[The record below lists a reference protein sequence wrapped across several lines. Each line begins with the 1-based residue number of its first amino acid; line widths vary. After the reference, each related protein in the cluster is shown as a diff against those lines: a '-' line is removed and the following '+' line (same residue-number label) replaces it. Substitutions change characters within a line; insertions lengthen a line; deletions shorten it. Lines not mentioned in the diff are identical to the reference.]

1 MVGYLG
7 SVPGTEN
14 RGTSAVVHPDRLQ
27 GLGMRSIHRVLYN
40 CVVILEDLTIL
51 ALLGLALGWL
61 SMLWW
66 KSGHALY
73 WFLMNFAQP
82 R

>member
-1 MVGYLG
+1 MELSGWVTRTG
-7 SVPGTEN
+7 
-14 RGTSAVVHPDRLQ
+14 LQ
-27 GLGMRSIHRVLYN
+27 GLVMRSIHRVLYN

-66 KSGHALY
+66 KSGQALY
-73 WFLMNFAQP
+73 WFLLSLT
-82 R
+82 

>member
-1 MVGYLG
+1 M
-7 SVPGTEN
+7 
-14 RGTSAVVHPDRLQ
+14 RL
-27 GLGMRSIHRVLYN
+27 IHRLLYN

-66 KSGHALY
+66 KSGNALY
-73 WFLMNFAQP
+73 SFLVSFAGP
-82 R
+82 G

>member
-1 MVGYLG
+1 MRL
-7 SVPGTEN
+7 
-14 RGTSAVVHPDRLQ
+14 VHRL
-27 GLGMRSIHRVLYN
+27 LYN

-66 KSGHALY
+66 KSGQALY
-73 WFLMNFAQP
+73 LFLLSLT
-82 R
+82 